1 MGKRLP
7 NPRLAKIHRSYTVEE
22 TAKLFGVHKNTVGNW
37 IRQGLPVCGKKR
49 PFLIMGR
56 DLRDFLEAK
65 RVKNKQSCKAD
76 EIYCMR
82 CRAPKKPA
90 ADLIEYKAI
99 TDALG
104 NLVAICPDCASIMNR
119 RINLANLKQNSAFM
133 SITQPLAGLHIPPRS
148 CNCIDFFHQLFF
160 CWLMIQS
167 IINTFVEGAVLIS
180 TAFKI

>member
-22 TAKLFGVHKNTVGNW
+22 TAKLFGAHKNTVGNW
-37 IRQGLPVCGKKR
+37 IKQGLPVCGKKR
-49 PFLIMGR
+49 PFLIMGS
-56 DLRDFLEAK
+56 DLRVFLETK

-76 EIYCMR
+76 EIYCVR

-99 TDALG
+99 TDTLG

-119 RINLANLKQNSAFM
+119 RISLAKLKQNSAFM
-133 SITQPLAGLHIPPRS
+133 SITQPLAGLHITACVNPS
-148 CNCIDFFHQLFF
+148 VNCD
-160 CWLMIQS
+160 
-167 IINTFVEGAVLIS
+167 
-180 TAFKI
+180 FKIGIKSHAQTSS